1 MSNYKENDP
10 LYSYTPIKTNEIRL
24 LRVHFDDDRSIHSDL
39 RIFPLEPQ
47 RHPEFVTLS
56 YVWGKI
62 EPGPSIQVGGKTLPI
77 LASLYDFLQH
87 LRDEEERW
95 RHAWWWIDAVCIN
108 NEDTEERGNQVRNM
122 GTIYR
127 HSEETLVVARRRV
140 K

>member
-1 MSNYKENDP
+1 MSNYEENDA
-10 LYSYTPIKTNEIRL
+10 LYSYTPMKANEIRL
-24 LRVHFDDDRSIHSDL
+24 LRLHFDEDRRIHSDL

-62 EPGPSIQVGGKTLPI
+62 EPGPTIQVGGKTLPI
-77 LASLYDFLQH
+77 LASLYDFFQH
-87 LRDEEERW
+87 LCNEEERW

-108 NEDTEERGNQVRNM
+108 NEDIEERGNQVRNM
-122 GTIYR
+122 GTILQTFR
-127 HSEETLVVARRRV
+127 GDSSVARRRI